1 MKLRFVMGCTLVY
14 ACAAFAATAAGGD
27 AKTVSYEDRLA
38 ACTNEAKALKGEQ
51 QQRFVGECLRQH
63 GSQQD
68 KMRFCNAEAKRREL
82 HGDERR
88 AFMSSCLKG

>member
-1 MKLRFVMGCTLVY
+1 MKLRIVIGCTLVY
-14 ACAAFAATAAGGD
+14 ACAALAAMAAGGE
-27 AKTVSYEDRLA
+27 ARSVSYEDRVA
-38 ACTNEAKALKGEQ
+38 ACTNEAKGLKGDQ
-51 QQRFVGECLRQH
+51 QQRAIGECLRQH

-68 KMRFCNAEAKRREL
+68 KMRWCNAEAKRRDL